1 MKVSADPALPV
12 PASSGRSGRQ
22 AADDGAETGFD
33 HILRNAGKEPP
44 AKGQQAAEATP
55 RQPLWPGFAAK
66 LADKATETGPEPAI
80 SARDDAEEPS
90 DDDPKT
96 GDSKAKRNDKH
107 QPQAQGLPPLLTVLP
122 GLHRDPAA
130 EMDGKNAANASVTA
144 QPDPD
149 GNGAV
154 RSPAAEAKLPGPD
167 QAASIKASLPAMKGA
182 AAETAAATPPNGTKT
197 TILSSGKT
205 AQAESP
211 LPSISTQVA
220 GTGEETGPQSV
231 SAPDPATAG
240 KKPEA
245 AMEAPSVKHSAA
257 TADRQAAPAAHV
269 TVTGA
274 QSFPAPAHHPASQ
287 TITSLASAIA
297 ADNGAR
303 QTLPA
308 SAGLAQPAASVALQ
322 SHILKIELH
331 PAELGMVT
339 ASLRLAGGQL
349 SIELKPENH
358 EAHRKLSSDT
368 DSLVKSLQGMGFNV
382 DKVTVLQPA
391 IAVNAAPRTD
401 AASPAGRDPSSFQP
415 GNSGGNGGASGGQQS
430 GRNHGND
437 GQHGGR
443 SAPHPRDR
451 TGGDLFI

>member
-1 MKVSADPALPV
+1 
-12 PASSGRSGRQ
+12 
-22 AADDGAETGFD
+22 
-33 HILRNAGKEPP
+33 
-44 AKGQQAAEATP
+44 
-55 RQPLWPGFAAK
+55 
-66 LADKATETGPEPAI
+66 
-80 SARDDAEEPS
+80 
-90 DDDPKT
+90 
-96 GDSKAKRNDKH
+96 
-107 QPQAQGLPPLLTVLP
+107 
-122 GLHRDPAA
+122 
-130 EMDGKNAANASVTA
+130 
-144 QPDPD
+144 
-149 GNGAV
+149 
-154 RSPAAEAKLPGPD
+154 
-167 QAASIKASLPAMKGA
+167 MKG
-182 AAETAAATPPNGTKT
+182 AAATPPNGTKT
-197 TILSSGKT
+197 TMLPSGKT

-211 LPSISTQVA
+211 LPSISTQIA
-220 GTGEETGPQSV
+220 GTGEETAQQSV

-245 AMEAPSVKHSAA
+245 AIEAPSVKHSA
-257 TADRQAAPAAHV
+257 ADRQAAPAAHV

-274 QSFPAPAHHPASQ
+274 QSFPAPAHHSASQ

-303 QTLPA
+303 QALPA
-308 SAGLAQPAASVALQ
+308 SAGLAQPAASVWIA
-322 SHILKIELH
+322 SHIQNIEMH

-368 DSLVKSLQGMGFNV
+368 DGLVKSLQGMGFNV

-415 GNSGGNGGASGGQQS
+415 GNPGGNGGASGGQQS

-451 TGGDLFI
+451 TGGALFI

>member
-66 LADKATETGPEPAI
+66 LADKATETGPEHAI

-122 GLHRDPAA
+122 GLHRDPATDM
-130 EMDGKNAANASVTA
+130 EGKDAGTASAAV
-144 QPDPD
+144 QPDPE
-149 GNGAV
+149 GTAKL
-154 RSPAAEAKLPGPD
+154 SAAEAKPPALD
-167 QAASIKASLPAMKGA
+167 RAASMAAPLPAMKGA

-197 TILSSGKT
+197 TMLPSGKT

-303 QTLPA
+303 QALPA
-308 SAGLAQPAASVALQ
+308 SAGLAQPAASVALA

-339 ASLRLAGGQL
+339 ASQRLAGGQL